1 MVTRR
6 GNWRQGRR
14 ASMTRTTRVAAL
26 VLLLGAAGCG
36 ASNEGIGGVPGSGTA
51 NPGTKPECGAF
62 GQACIGQGLDAPLA
76 VGGRIEVAVAFQV
89 GGSSG
94 PPLVLEAVDTSVLT
108 TADTYIEA
116 VGPGCSAVL
125 FTGTDEKVVDF
136 IHVWTT
142 PAEELRILRYSPFG
156 DLMGHVQDQVQ
167 LLVGDEVLVAV
178 VPYANAQPLMG
189 NFDLVRDVVGDAVAI
204 VPDPVGGWYRVVA
217 RAAGPAT
224 VTFSGLGI
232 EAVWEIEVL
241 P

>member
-1 MVTRR
+1 MRWTRI
-6 GNWRQGRR
+6 
-14 ASMTRTTRVAAL
+14 TPAAL
-26 VLLLGAAGCG
+26 VGVLLLVAAGCG
-36 ASNEGIGGVPGSGTA
+36 GSNEGIGGVPGSGTS
-51 NPGTKPECGAF
+51 NPGTSPECGAF

-94 PPLVLEAVDTSVLT
+94 PPLVLEAVDTSVLQT
-108 TADTYIEA
+108 TDTYIEA

-125 FTGTDEKVVDF
+125 FVGADQAVVDF
-136 IHVWTT
+136 IHLWTE

-156 DLMGHVQDQVQ
+156 NLMGRVQDQVQ

-178 VPYANAQPLMG
+178 VPYANAQPLLG
-189 NFDLVRDVVGDAVAI
+189 NFDLVRDVVGDSVVI

-217 RAAGPAT
+217 RSAGTAT

-232 EAVWEIEVL
+232 EAVWDIEVL

>member
-1 MVTRR
+1 MTWMR
-6 GNWRQGRR
+6 GR
-14 ASMTRTTRVAAL
+14 ALAL
-26 VLLLGAAGCG
+26 VGALLLGIAGCG
-36 ASNEGIGGVPGSGTA
+36 ASNEGIGGMPGSGGS
-51 NPGTKPECGAF
+51 NPGTSPECGAF

-94 PPLVLEAVDTSVLT
+94 PPLVLEAVDTGVLQT
-108 TADTYIEA
+108 TDTDIEA

-125 FTGTDEKVVDF
+125 FVGTDAKVVDF

-156 DLMGHVQDQVQ
+156 DLMGRVQDQVQ

-178 VPYANAQPLMG
+178 VPYGNAQPLLG
-189 NFDLVRDVVGDAVAI
+189 NFDLVRDVVGDSVAL

-217 RAAGPAT
+217 RAAGAAT
-224 VTFSGLGI
+224 ITFSGLGI

>member
-1 MVTRR
+1 MRLAR
-6 GNWRQGRR
+6 G
-14 ASMTRTTRVAAL
+14 TAAML
-26 VLLLGAAGCG
+26 VGALLGIVSVGLDAGCG
-36 ASNEGIGGVPGSGTA
+36 GAGNEGVGGVPGSSGS

-76 VGGRIEVAVAFQV
+76 VGGRLEVAVAFQV

-94 PPLVLEAVDTSVLT
+94 PPLTLEVVDTSVLST
-108 TADTYIEA
+108 TDTYVEA
-116 VGPGCSAVL
+116 VGPGCSALL
-125 FTGTDEKVVDF
+125 FVDADAAVVDF

-142 PAEELRILRYSPFG
+142 AAEELRILRYSPFG

-178 VPYANAQPLMG
+178 VPYANAQPLLG
-189 NFDLVRDVVGDAVAI
+189 NFDLLRDVTGDAVAI

-217 RAAGPAT
+217 RNAGSAT

-232 EAVWEIEVL
+232 EAIWDIEVL